1 MKNTKKIVSLTVVVA
16 AVLFLSSCNP
26 VENKTKSASMLIVES
41 IQGQDIS
48 GKAASYLQSDVYKES
63 TSTVIADVA
72 TATLRTE
79 TLDPSPLLG
88 NSQYNDIL
96 VTRYTVAYSRTDGK
110 NTPGVDVPYPFEGS
124 LSALVKVGSTTSFS
138 FIVVREVAKLEMPLV
153 RLADGRAEGVIQV
166 TANIE
171 FYGHDMTNNN
181 VKTTGDLAIFF
192 AQYADSGPPTPALL
206 K

>member
-26 VENKTKSASMLIVES
+26 VENKTKSASLLIVES

-88 NSQYNDIL
+88 TSQYNDIL
-96 VTRYTVAYSRTDGK
+96 VTRYAVAYSRTDGK

-138 FIVVREVAKLEMPLV
+138 FIIVREVAKLEMPLV

-166 TANIE
+166 TAKIE

>member
-1 MKNTKKIVSLTVVVA
+1 MKNTKKIASLTVVVA

-26 VENKTKSASMLIVES
+26 VENKSKSPSLLIVES

-63 TSTVIADVA
+63 TSTVVADA
-72 TATLRTE
+72 AAATLRTE
-79 TLDPSPLLG
+79 TLDPAPLLG
-88 NSQYNDIL
+88 TSQYSDIM
-96 VTRYTVAYSRTDGK
+96 VTRYTVSYSRTDGK

-138 FIVVREVAKLEMPLV
+138 FIIVREVAKLEPPLV
-153 RLADGRAEGVIQV
+153 RLADGRAEGVLQV

-171 FYGHDMTNNN
+171 FYGHDMTNKE
-181 VKTTGDLAIFF
+181 VKATGSLAIFF
-192 AQYADSGPPTPALL
+192 AQYADSVSPTPALL
-206 K
+206 N